1 MYHTAQSLAGTS
13 NSEGTNETDRS
24 REQCK
29 IKGNDIRNCHGRNK
43 GVEMMLKG
51 LGEREH
57 IEPSKGKTWIC
68 WREGLFHI

>member
-29 IKGNDIRNCHGRNK
+29 IKGNDIRNVMVEIK
-43 GVEMMLKG
+43 GLKMMLKG
-51 LGEREH
+51 LGGKERH
-57 IEPSKGKTWIC
+57 
-68 WREGLFHI
+68 